1 MGGRSLAVA
10 LFVLCLALSIG
21 LFLFEIYSPEY
32 GFRMPWIQ
40 TEFELMSATW
50 FMIEGVQTMTTQR
63 LLAWLNYVYLLLV
76 MFVIA
81 GILTAAMTLQYANG
95 ELPCPLCLL
104 ERVAMLGVCFG
115 IMLNFRHGF
124 SYQNTGFS
132 LLFAIVLLVIAV
144 RQSLL
149 DIYPRPGHEYIGSAI
164 FGIHMPVWS
173 IIIALCLL
181 TAYAIKLAILGGD
194 EYLRGAEPSEFPAI
208 KKIADILGLYVIAI
222 CVINLVS
229 VILQCGLGECHTFN
243 YKLLQ

>member
-1 MGGRSLAVA
+1 M
-10 LFVLCLALSIG
+10 
-21 LFLFEIYSPEY
+21 
-32 GFRMPWIQ
+32 
-40 TEFELMSATW
+40 
-50 FMIEGVQTMTTQR
+50 MIAGDKPMTVQR
-63 LLAWLNYVYLLLV
+63 LLALLNYTYLLLV

-81 GILTAAMTLQYANG
+81 GILTAAMTLQYVNG

-115 IMLNFRHGF
+115 ITLNFRRGF

-132 LLFAIVLLVIAV
+132 LLFAIVLLVISV

-173 IIIALCLL
+173 IIIALALL

-194 EYLRGAEPSEFPAI
+194 EYLREADVGEFPAI
-208 KKIADILGLYVIAI
+208 RRIADILSIYVIAL
-222 CVINLVS
+222 CLINLVS
-229 VILQCGLGECHTFN
+229 VVLQCGFGECHTFG
-243 YKLLQ
+243 YKLLR

>member
-1 MGGRSLAVA
+1 M
-10 LFVLCLALSIG
+10 
-21 LFLFEIYSPEY
+21 
-32 GFRMPWIQ
+32 
-40 TEFELMSATW
+40 
-50 FMIEGVQTMTTQR
+50 MTSSDKPMTAQR
-63 LLAWLNYVYLLLV
+63 LLALLNYTYLLLV

-81 GILTAAMTLQYANG
+81 GILTAAMTLQYVNG

-115 IMLNFRHGF
+115 IVLNFRRGF

-132 LLFAIVLLVIAV
+132 LLFAIVLLVISV

-173 IIIALCLL
+173 IIIALALL
-181 TAYAIKLAILGGD
+181 SAYAIKLAILGGD
-194 EYLRGAEPSEFPAI
+194 EYLREADVSEFPAI
-208 KKIADILGLYVIAI
+208 RRIADILSIYVTAI
-222 CVINLVS
+222 CLINLVS
-229 VILQCGLGECHTFN
+229 VVLQCGLGECHTFG